1 MAQSDPAVVFELL
14 EKEEIRALIQETAE
28 RLDREN
34 FDGWLELFAAKSEYE
49 LTAYSSEIKASM
61 SWWKSTREELGKILD
76 EIPQHIRDA
85 GRRIHLVVPVL
96 VSVAGATASARS
108 QFAILRTDRGGH
120 SGVYAVGR
128 YEDELIKESDRWRYA
143 VHRAV
148 LDTRMLE
155 TGTHLPL

>member
-1 MAQSDPAVVFELL
+1 MPQTDPAIVLELL
-14 EKEEIRALIQETAE
+14 DREAVRDLIQETAV
-28 RLDREN
+28 RLDNED
-34 FDGWLELFAAKSEYE
+34 FDGWLELFGAKSEYE

-76 EIPQHIRDA
+76 EIPQHVRDV
-85 GRRIHLVVPVL
+85 GHRIHLVVPVSVL
-96 VSVAGATASARS
+96 VTSATASARS
-108 QFAILRTDRGGH
+108 QFAVLRTDRDGY
-120 SGVYAVGR
+120 SGVYAAGR
-128 YEDELIKESDRWRYA
+128 YEDELIKEGDRWRYA